1 MNIVN
6 RTFSK
11 NSSPKNTLTNNSLNT
26 SSLNIELTD
35 IEYLH
40 SKKITTENDSTK
52 ILNDKPLISPRSNY
66 LEKIKNCYLN
76 NKLGV
81 INKMLSISVHI
92 FIMIIFEIYFYF
104 NYVIHIEK
112 NEFMGKIN
120 SYLNELNNLQLDSQK
135 KLVISNLLLDNS
147 DQVSSNLYLD
157 YVKSMMEQNLL
168 KDKLLAVAYN
178 MAIVSGGILC
188 SFLLFGFL
196 NCREVKWRKIIVDNF
211 LMFSFLGLFE
221 YFFFTHVILHYSPV
235 TDGEIKY
242 TIYKG
247 VINYFNQTGN

>member
-1 MNIVN
+1 MSIVN

-11 NSSPKNTLTNNSLNT
+11 NSSPTNTLTNTSLNT
-26 SSLNIELTD
+26 SSFNIEMTD
-35 IEYLH
+35 TEYLQ
-40 SKKITTENDSTK
+40 SKKASNENDSNK

-66 LEKIKNCYLN
+66 IEKIKNCYSN
-76 NKLGV
+76 HKLGV
-81 INKMLSISVHI
+81 VNKMLTISVHI

-120 SYLNELNNLQLDSQK
+120 SYLSELNNLPLDSQK
-135 KLVISNLLLDNS
+135 KFAISHLLLDNS
-147 DQVSSNLYLD
+147 AQVSSNLYLD
-157 YVKSMMEQNLL
+157 YIKSIAEQNLL
-168 KDKLLAVAYN
+168 KEKLLLVAYN
-178 MAIVSGGILC
+178 MATVSGGILC
-188 SFLLFGFL
+188 SFLLFGFF
-196 NCREVKWRKIIVDNF
+196 NCREVKWKKIIVDNF

-247 VINYFNQTGN
+247 LINYFNQTGN